1 MNLTVEVSEQELA
14 DLGVSSAQLE
24 EAVRSVVTGPMPVEE
39 DGGEPDG
46 VLYLSGVSVTV
57 VVA

>member
-14 DLGVSSAQLE
+14 DLGVSSGQLE
-24 EAVRSVVTGPMPVEE
+24 EAVRSVVTGPMPVEG
-39 DGGEPDG
+39 DDGEPDG
-46 VLYLSGVSVTV
+46 ALYLSGVSVTV